1 MTIKII
7 KMSDFYLNI
16 EEYILNHSD
25 GEDPILAE
33 LNRETNLKI
42 LNPRMLS
49 GHLQGKVLEMISKM
63 INPEKILEIG
73 TYTGYSA
80 ICLAKGLKET
90 GILHT
95 IEINDELEDFISKYL
110 LKSGLENKIKLY
122 FGDARKIITE
132 INEQFDLVFIDADKR
147 EYLEYYNIVLEY
159 VKPGGFI
166 LADNVLWSGK
176 VIEQESPED
185 LHTKRIIEF
194 NEFIKNDD
202 RIEKVI
208 LPLRDGLTLIR
219 KMNA

>member
-1 MTIKII
+1 
-7 KMSDFYLNI
+7 MSDFYFNI

-25 GEDPILAE
+25 EEDPVLTE

-42 LNPRMLS
+42 LRPRMLS

-63 INPEKILEIG
+63 IHPEKILEIG

-80 ICLAKGLKET
+80 ICLAKGLKQN
-90 GILHT
+90 GILHS
-95 IEINDELEDFISKYL
+95 IEINDELEDFILKYI
-110 LKSGLENKIKLY
+110 KKAELEDKIKLH
-122 FGDARKIITE
+122 FGDARDIIPQ

-147 EYLEYYNIVLEY
+147 EYIEYYNIVFDF
-159 VKPGGFI
+159 VKHGGFI

-176 VIEQESPED
+176 VINMKTPDDEY
-185 LHTKRIIEF
+185 TKGIFEF
-194 NEFIKNDD
+194 NEFIKNDN

-219 KMNA
+219 KK